1 MGAIAAGRGRDGV
14 SPRLAL
20 AAGIDGDG
28 GDELAGGIGIVRNL
42 GNFEF
47 EVVALGG
54 VGDAG
59 FVGEKGGKGFAG
71 QWVLAGKQDF
81 RACS

>member
-1 MGAIAAGRGRDGV
+1 
-14 SPRLAL
+14 
-20 AAGIDGDG
+20 
-28 GDELAGGIGIVRNL
+28 
-42 GNFEF
+42 
-47 EVVALGG
+47 VVALGG